1 MIHLRP
7 HLFRPLAKLKIINDP
22 FYPPFLFFL
31 LERLSCGFF
40 FPNYWDLL
48 SIILFFI
55 STLRHFSAA
64 EATTFSFFLLEWA
77 RECLQFAFFFSPA
90 IFLPAFRC
98 HRHRT
103 TLIKIISEKTA
114 KIEFAY
120 FWPVFAV
127 VLLDNAN
134 R

>member
-77 RECLQFAFFFSPA
+77 RECLQFASFFFRHFPACVQMSPPSYYVDQDYLGKDRQDW
-90 IFLPAFRC
+90 ICVFLTRFC
-98 HRHRT
+98 SRT
-103 TLIKIISEKTA
+103 S
-114 KIEFAY
+114 
-120 FWPVFAV
+120 
-127 VLLDNAN
+127 